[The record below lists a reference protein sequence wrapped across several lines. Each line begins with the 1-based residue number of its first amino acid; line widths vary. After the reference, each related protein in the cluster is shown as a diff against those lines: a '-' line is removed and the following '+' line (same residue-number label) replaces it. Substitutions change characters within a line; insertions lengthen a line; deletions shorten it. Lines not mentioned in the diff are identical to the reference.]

1 MRYNV
6 LNFLRN
12 FGLCF
17 MDVGTFAYF
26 SALAPFVYAAFLRDF
41 FNTDQPQLLF
51 SYKAQVDDF
60 DAVSENGLN
69 GHLPTQ
75 MDDFEDED
83 RDVNSPIVLGGG
95 VRNSNGNVVNDLV
108 DTQRH

>member
-1 MRYNV
+1 
-6 LNFLRN
+6 
-12 FGLCF
+12 

-75 MDDFEDED
+75 MEDFEDED

-95 VRNSNGNVVNDLV
+95 GGGRTSNGNATSIVNDLV